1 MTIIDLNKIGKT
13 PEERR
18 GAIQWLLEKYGPS
31 IEGQWKVQG
40 LSKVVFNNDKHA
52 TYFILRFS

>member
-18 GAIQWLLEKYGPS
+18 GAIQWLLNKYGPS
-31 IEGQWKVQG
+31 SEGQWKVKG
-40 LSKVVFNNDKHA
+40 LSQVVFKNDKDA
-52 TYFILRFS
+52 TFFILRWS